1 MAWAPE
7 KVTGSAA
14 ARTKGE
20 AEPGTHLV
28 PAAARAADG
37 AALRDTPDLTA
48 LETLRLL
55 ESGPRGLTEG
65 QAEERL
71 LRYGE
76 NTVPERR
83 PAGRPWRF
91 VRSLRDPFTTV
102 LLCLALVSAAVASW
116 GAACVIAVLVVVS
129 AVLRTSGEY
138 RAERSTAALR
148 ELIATTATVQRRA
161 PTDAAAPVTRP
172 GRGRA
177 ARTPGSGAA
186 REIPVDQLVPGDVIR
201 LGPGDLI
208 PADLRLLRASGLT
221 VRQAALTGES
231 APVAKYPVDVREGAG
246 AEPYGDDGGRGA
258 ASGPPA
264 ESPGPAAASGP
275 AAWSGPAACSGPV
288 ASPSGAA
295 AASSGPAAQS
305 APATPPRP
313 AAPPGP
319 GLFERPELCFQGSSV
334 ASGSATAVVLATGAD
349 TLFAGTYRRPAG
361 WGARPGAHRTRWKGA
376 PRKEPAAGVPRPPGP
391 RPSSRRPRESAFDRS
406 VNGVSWTLIRFMLL
420 TPPLVLMANAAL
432 RGRGLETLPFA
443 VAVAVGL
450 TPEMLP
456 VIVTTALARGAALL
470 ARGGEVIVK
479 RLPAL
484 HDLGAIDVL
493 CTDKTGTLTQDR
505 PVLDCA
511 LAPDG
516 RPAPEPLHWAAVNS
530 LWTLQLA
537 ELPTPDALDEAILEA
552 AEDDFDELLV
562 YEGVAALPF
571 GPVRRTSCA
580 VVRTDAATAG
590 GPRSR
595 LGTHTLVVKGA
606 PEDVLERCAR
616 VRTGGENTDTSDR
629 EAVTPGQDIGGG
641 ARDIDLDDAAR
652 ARLARFVAERTAD
665 GLRLLAVA
673 VAERPARTGP
683 YTPADERG
691 LTLVGFVGLR
701 DALAPT
707 AAAACA
713 GLARRGVAVKVL
725 TGDHPGTVTH
735 VCRELGLD
743 TGPGAVV
750 TADRIDGL
758 TDAELARLAART
770 TAFARCTPEQKAR
783 IVGALRA
790 GDGTGRTAAGG
801 TGRTLARETGETGGD
816 AGTNAGDTDGRGA
829 VPRTVGF
836 LGDGVNDLPA
846 LHACDVGIAPRDA
859 VHVTREAADVVL
871 ASKDLSAIDGA
882 IVAGRRSTANIAT
895 YLRITLSSN
904 LGNVIAMLGAGLL
917 LPFLPMLPAQVLVQ
931 NLCFDAVQL
940 AFAFDRPGPA
950 ALRRPAVLRPADLL
964 RYITGFG
971 LLNAA
976 ADLATFGVLALA
988 VHGSGHPGGQ
998 DAFHAGWFTENLL
1011 TQALVMYLLRT
1022 GRHSAAGR
1030 APGPIR
1036 AAVCAL
1042 AVIGLL
1048 LPPSPL
1054 GPLLGM
1060 AALPPLYYGL
1070 LAAVLVLYGAGLAWA
1085 KSRYDRRTV
1094 ASEPG

>member
-1 MAWAPE
+1 MS
-7 KVTGSAA
+7 SAA
-14 ARTKGE
+14 ARTEGE
-20 AEPGTHLV
+20 AEPGRHTTAPPGV
-28 PAAARAADG
+28 RADSGAR
-37 AALRDTPDLTA
+37 LRDTPGLTA
-48 LETLRLL
+48 LETLRSL
-55 ESGPRGLTEG
+55 ESGPRGLTEA

-71 LRYGE
+71 LRYGD
-76 NTVPERR
+76 NTVPEQR
-83 PAGRPWRF
+83 PAGRSWRF

-116 GAACVIAVLVVVS
+116 GTACVIAVLVVVS
-129 AVLRTSGEY
+129 AVLRSSGEY

-148 ELIATTATVQRRA
+148 ELIATTATVQRR
-161 PTDAAAPVTRP
+161 P
-172 GRGRA
+172 GA
-177 ARTPGSGAA
+177 T

-201 LGPGDLI
+201 LGPGDLV

-221 VRQAALTGES
+221 VRQAPLTGES
-231 APVAKYPVDVREGAG
+231 APVAKWPVEAG
-246 AEPYGDDGGRGA
+246 TG
-258 ASGPPA
+258 ASGTA
-264 ESPGPAAASGP
+264 GGASGT
-275 AAWSGPAACSGPV
+275 AGDASGTDAPGTDAFGTDAPGTDT
-288 ASPSGAA
+288 
-295 AASSGPAAQS
+295 S
-305 APATPPRP
+305 A
-313 AAPPGP
+313 P

-349 TLFAGTYRRPAG
+349 TVFAGTYRTGTYRTGTYRRPSGKDAAPG
-361 WGARPGAHRTRWKGA
+361 PGARGTRRA
-376 PRKEPAAGVPRPPGP
+376 RPT
-391 RPSSRRPRESAFDRS
+391 SAFDRS

-511 LAPDG
+511 FGTDG

-537 ELPTPDALDEAILEA
+537 ELPTPDALDEAVLEA
-552 AEDDFDELLV
+552 AEDDFDELLA
-562 YEGVAALPF
+562 YEGIAALPF
-571 GPVRRTSCA
+571 DPVRRTSCA
-580 VVRTDAATAG
+580 VVRTDAAAG
-590 GPRSR
+590 AGLR

-606 PEDVLERCAR
+606 PEAVLERCAR
-616 VRTGGENTDTSDR
+616 VRTDRAGGEDT
-629 EAVTPGQDIGGG
+629 
-641 ARDIDLDDAAR
+641 DLDDAGR
-652 ARLARFVAERTAD
+652 ARLARLVADRTAD

-673 VAERPARTGP
+673 VAERPARPGRR
-683 YTPADERG
+683 YTTADERG

-713 GLARRGVAVKVL
+713 GLARRGVAVKIL

-750 TADRIDGL
+750 TADRTDGL

-770 TAFARCTPEQKAR
+770 TAFARCTPEHKAR
-783 IVGALRA
+783 IVAALRA
-790 GDGTGRTAAGG
+790 GSGPEPGPEPGPGPSTGST
-801 TGRTLARETGETGGD
+801 TGSSTGSSTGPVETVV
-816 AGTNAGDTDGRGA
+816 AP
-829 VPRTVGF
+829 PRTVGF

-859 VHVTREAADVVL
+859 VDVTREAADVVL
-871 ASKDLSAIDGA
+871 ASKDLGAIDGA
-882 IVAGRRSTANIAT
+882 IVAGRRSSANIAT

-976 ADLATFGVLALA
+976 ADLATFGVLVLA
-988 VHGSGHPGGQ
+988 VHGFGDPGGQ

-1022 GRHSAAGR
+1022 GRRSAEGR

-1036 AAVCAL
+1036 IAVCAL

-1060 AALPPLYYGL
+1060 APLPPLYYGL

-1085 KSRYDRRTV
+1085 KDRYDRKAAGEDPEATDHR
-1094 ASEPG
+1094 AAGPGTSPQP